1 MAYTTKDNTGVL
13 FHSTKKGSD
22 KAPDYTGNCVING
35 VALQIAGWKNTSA
48 NGAVY
53 LSLKF
58 QPEQAATEN
67 KAAAK
72 RLEEIDSDI
81 PF

>member
-1 MAYTTKDNTGVL
+1 MSFQQKDNTGAL
-13 FHSTKKGSD
+13 FHSTKKGSE
-22 KAPDYTGNCVING
+22 KAPDYTGECTING

-48 NGAVY
+48 KGTVY

-58 QPEQAATEN
+58 QPAGEKPAERTAP
-67 KAAAK
+67 
-72 RLEEIDSDI
+72 RGDLEDI